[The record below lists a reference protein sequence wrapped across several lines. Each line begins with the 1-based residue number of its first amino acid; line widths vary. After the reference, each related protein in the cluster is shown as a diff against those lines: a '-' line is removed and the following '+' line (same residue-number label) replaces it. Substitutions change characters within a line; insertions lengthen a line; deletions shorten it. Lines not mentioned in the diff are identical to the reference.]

1 MDFKSLATVL
11 VFNIITQAI
20 PIGATIYFALRM
32 GIKEKSITIIKEKK
46 SPVLG
51 RDLE

>member
-20 PIGATIYFALRM
+20 PIGAAIYFA
-32 GIKEKSITIIKEKK
+32 IKYALKTVKREK
-46 SPVLG
+46 
-51 RDLE
+51 LEL